1 MSPGNDDDILPF
13 SNGEEFIEWAGLQL
27 GKNILG
33 GIASAILGEI
43 WDAIFGSGKTAEE
56 LLKEAVELF
65 SEKVEAILG
74 ERDLDVAIGEFRAL
88 MHGFDNL
95 GIRIDEH
102 GPSWWGNEN
111 LREELLDELRNRESH
126 AINLMAELSRDQLS
140 MPGWPTYMM
149 VGSLLL
155 RIYATRMSVPEYA
168 ESERRIIDKDI
179 DDFVNHHWD
188 LCAQLRGSVWSAFK
202 SIKKGHLV
210 HNYSFRVPELSLGPP
225 LFNINSG
232 YTDHLNRGL
241 LSRDLLQAFE
251 VHGISLTTIRV
262 ITRYNEW
269 LITDEVNKIRYII
282 RLIRQT
288 DNLINV
294 YRLRESPNTYYDIIE
309 ARELIRWGGY
319 YFEVNTRRLA
329 DFTSGSL
336 RELIAKI
343 PPVEHAIRAG
353 EGLRGSKLLPGN
365 SAVHIRPVGNNQ
377 YWIFT
382 RRWAVFFIPAAAG
395 SGETIRERLAVHKY
409 GLLFWLWTQQRRNI
423 VGSLHDVT
431 VEWWAGQEPDKVRTV
446 AIRAPNGK
454 YVTAGIGANQRGEL
468 IAWRDNI
475 RPWSI
480 FQMITKERNKI
491 ALCAQNKLYVASE
504 LYEEFRGLP
513 IEGELVA
520 NKNWIKSWETFHLID
535 RGNNKVAFRAA
546 NGRYVSAIGVKDGV
560 IVPRPKL
567 IANSNRVEQ
576 WEIFEIVPIKQQF
589 RVLIKAVDC
598 NNTYEWNERVECRL
612 EIFVDDKF
620 HSSWR
625 SSWRS
630 PMRDGQQWCPPIDY
644 IPFWTYVEV
653 RLEEKSLVPFR
664 SDKLLGSVF
673 IERIIKRPGELSFIS
688 GRANY
693 KLQYFVDY
701 MD

>member
-1 MSPGNDDDILPF
+1 MSPGDDDDIDDDDILPF

-43 WDAIFGSGKTAEE
+43 WDAIFGSEKTAEE

-65 SEKVEAILG
+65 SGKVEVILG
-74 ERDLDVAIGEFRAL
+74 ERDLDVAMGEFRAL

-95 GIRIDEH
+95 SIRIEEH
-102 GPSWWGNEN
+102 SPGWWGNEN
-111 LREELLDELRNRESH
+111 LREEFIDELRNRESH
-126 AINLMAELSRDQLS
+126 AINLMAELSRDKLS
-140 MPGWPTYMM
+140 KAGWPTYMM

-188 LCAQLRGSVWSAFK
+188 LCAQLRGPVWSAFK
-202 SIKKGHLV
+202 SIKEGHLV
-210 HNYSFRVPELSLGPP
+210 HDYSFRVPELSLGSP
-225 LFNINSG
+225 LFNINIG
-232 YTDHLNRGL
+232 YMNQLNREL

-251 VHGISLTTIRV
+251 VHGISFTTIRV
-262 ITRYNEW
+262 ITRDNEW
-269 LITDEVNKIRYII
+269 LITNEVNKIRYI
-282 RLIRQT
+282 IRQT

-294 YRLRESPNTYYDIIE
+294 YRLRESPNIYYDIIE

-329 DFTSGSL
+329 DFTGGCL
-336 RELIAKI
+336 REVIAKI
-343 PPVEHAIRAG
+343 PAVEHAIRAG

-382 RRWAVFFIPAAAG
+382 RKWAVFFIPAAAG

-409 GLLFWLWTQQRRNI
+409 GLLFGLWTQQRRDI

-454 YVTAGIGANQRGEL
+454 YVTAGIGAYQRGEL
-468 IAWRDNI
+468 LATSDNI

-520 NKNWIKSWETFHLID
+520 NKNWIKGWETFHLID

-567 IANSNRVEQ
+567 IANSNRVER

-598 NNTYEWNERVECRL
+598 NNTYDWDGRDECLL
-612 EIFVDDKF
+612 EIYVDGKF
-620 HSSWR
+620 HRSWR
-625 SSWRS
+625 R
-630 PMRDGQQWCPPIDY
+630 PMRAGQQWCPPIGY

-653 RLEEKSLVPFR
+653 RLKEARHVLFGISRYE
-664 SDKLLGSVF
+664 LLGRAF
-673 IERIIKRPGELSFIS
+673 IERIIKRPGEVSFRS
-688 GRANY
+688 GQANY
-693 KLQYFVDY
+693 KLHYFVDY